1 MPPSQP
7 ARVVALPVLE
17 RDGESERESE
27 DERGG
32 SEKLAGEEGAR
43 IYICFSRFG
52 REAGEAE
59 EKREKARCRGYDTPG
74 ISRHRLVS
82 H

>member
-1 MPPSQP
+1 MR
-7 ARVVALPVLE
+7 A
-17 RDGESERESE
+17 RESE
-27 DERGG
+27 EERGG
-32 SEKLAGEEGAR
+32 TERLDGEAEAG
-43 IYICFSRFG
+43 IYIYISASLDSE

-59 EKREKARCRGYDTPG
+59 EKREKARCWGYDTPG